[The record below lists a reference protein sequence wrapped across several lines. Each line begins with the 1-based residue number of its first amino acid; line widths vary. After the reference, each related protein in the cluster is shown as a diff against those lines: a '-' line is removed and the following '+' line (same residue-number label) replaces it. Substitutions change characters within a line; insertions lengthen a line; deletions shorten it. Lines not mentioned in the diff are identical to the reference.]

1 MTACPTCAAEQ
12 PAGAKF
18 CIECGAPQQT
28 GCPSCGTAVV
38 RMSASDDPACGS
50 DRHIVP

>member
-38 RMSASDDPACGS
+38 PGASVQRPSCGAGPP
-50 DRHIVP
+50 R